1 MTTGPERTPA
11 DLGDLLTTVSGDAR
25 GWLHAQ
31 RDLTL
36 LIVSEKAAQAGR
48 AAIGGFVGFVILGA
62 ALTMLSVAGAFA
74 WGHALGSVAHGF
86 LYVGLIDL
94 GVLLLFMI
102 WWRTSLGDRIT
113 LSIINSFHVE
123 R

>member
-1 MTTGPERTPA
+1 MITAPENGRA
-11 DLGDLLTTVSGDAR
+11 DLSDLLTSVSEDAK
-25 GWLHAQ
+25 GWWAAQ

-36 LIVSEKAAQAGR
+36 LIVSERSAQAGR

-62 ALTMLSVAGAFA
+62 ALTMLSIAGAIA
-74 WGHALGSVAHGF
+74 WGTALGNMALGF

-94 GVLLLFMI
+94 GLLLIFAI
-102 WWRTSLGDRIT
+102 WWRASLGDRIM
-113 LSIINSFHVE
+113 LSIINAFHVN